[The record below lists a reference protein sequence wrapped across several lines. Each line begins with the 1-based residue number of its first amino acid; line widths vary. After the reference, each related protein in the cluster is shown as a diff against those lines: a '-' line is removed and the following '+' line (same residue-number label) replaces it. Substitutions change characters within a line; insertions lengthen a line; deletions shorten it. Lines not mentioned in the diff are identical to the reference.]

1 MRRAAHGADSFRS
14 LVPVTGLVVVG
25 LLFTGTAAP
34 VVAQSATAE
43 ATEKTPAGIA
53 AQLVDADGF
62 ATEQSVRGAID
73 RGIEYLL
80 AEQLDNGSWG
90 GVRNATFTSGFA
102 NPATY
107 HCWTVGTTALVT
119 LALLDLGTDDRAKK
133 AADRGL
139 DFLIANADLK
149 RPAEWDL
156 DNNWGLVYGLRTLA
170 RALRDERYA
179 GTDKEAELRAA
190 GMTMLDGLYR
200 YQSPRGGWG
209 YYANPNAGW
218 RPDWATSFTTAV
230 GVLALVEAKEAGL
243 EVSDKVLRAGVR
255 AIERCRQPNGAYLYS
270 VDALPRHLRMES
282 INQVKGSLGRI
293 QVCNYA
299 LMRAGVEISAEEMQK
314 GVDEFFEHHK
324 FLDVARNKPIPH
336 EAYYANAAYFY
347 MFGHYYAAAAI
358 DSLPEGVRA
367 PYAKRLRNELIKT
380 QQADGA
386 MWDFWIANTT
396 KAYGT
401 AFGVMALA
409 QTLP

>member
-1 MRRAAHGADSFRS
+1 MRRATYVACRFGIASFAIGA
-14 LVPVTGLVVVG
+14 
-25 LLFTGTAAP
+25 LLYGAGVAPAAAQEAAEKP
-34 VVAQSATAE
+34 MSKETPAVVALE
-43 ATEKTPAGIA
+43 
-53 AQLVDADGF
+53 LVDADGF
-62 ATEQSVRGAID
+62 ATEESVRGAIE
-73 RGIEYLL
+73 RGLEYLL
-80 AEQLDNGSWG
+80 TEQLDNGSWG

-119 LALLDLGTDDRAKK
+119 LALLDLGTDERAKK

-170 RALRDERYA
+170 RAIRDERYA
-179 GTDKEAELRAA
+179 GTDKEAELRKAA
-190 GMTMLDGLYR
+190 MTMLDGLYR

-243 EVSDKVLRAGVR
+243 EVREKVLHTAVR

-293 QVCNYA
+293 QVCNLA
-299 LMRAGVEISAEEMQK
+299 LLRAGVEVSAEDMEK
-314 GVDEFFEHHK
+314 GVEQFFEHHK

-347 MFGHYYAAAAI
+347 MFGHYYAASTI
-358 DSLPEGVRA
+358 GTLPEGVRA
-367 PYAKRLRNELIKT
+367 HWAKRLRNELIKT
-380 QQADGA
+380 QQDDGA